1 MATKKEIK
9 ERQSYLKK
17 HLISLNR
24 NEISFFTDVLPFYR
38 SAKFISRFGELSES
52 RARKD
57 LTSLGYIYSKER
69 ERFISDSVNDVHE
82 IHSQIIQCMY
92 FMTLYKPFSID
103 LVPCNYD
110 IESNR
115 CQLSSILLHYN
126 RPSERNFSKYNI
138 DTLLKNIKMY
148 YDKVYNNSDLGELN
162 IVITEKYLKFEF
174 LNFEDLNRLYEN
186 LEDWKSNQR
195 EPGKKRKFIKKY
207 KPLDEE

>member
-17 HLISLNR
+17 YLISLNR
-24 NEISFFTDVLPFYR
+24 TEISFSKDVFPFYK
-38 SAKFISRFGELSES
+38 SSKFISRFGELSES

-57 LTSLGYIYSKER
+57 LASLGYIYSKER

-82 IHSQIIQCMY
+82 IYSQIIQCMY

-103 LVPCNYD
+103 LVPYNYD
-110 IESNR
+110 IESNK
-115 CQLSSILLHYN
+115 CKFSSILLHYEK
-126 RPSERNFSKYNI
+126 PSERNFYKYNI

-162 IVITEKYLKFEF
+162 IIITEKYLKFEF
-174 LNFEDLNRLYEN
+174 LDSEYLNRLYEN

-195 EPGKKRKFIKKY
+195 VPSKKRKFIKKY
-207 KPLDEE
+207 KSLNQE